1 MFLKFQ
7 TQSSHSARYLS
18 NVNKVTDEAG
28 TDAVRKL
35 RSLPTWAGGEL
46 RLN

>member
-7 TQSSHSARYLS
+7 TQSSHSASYLS
-18 NVNKVTDEAG
+18 DVNRVTDEAG
-28 TDAVRKL
+28 LDAVRKL